1 MYSISRNHHNVPL
14 SLIEEF
20 MSKGGQITKCPTGER
35 TEDIEYTGGFYGK
48 RKKKAETVD
57 PEVSDDES

>member
-14 SLIEEF
+14 NLIEEF
-20 MSKGGQITKCPTGER
+20 MSKGGQITRCPTGER